1 MRKMITPVYS
11 ATWVQIDVNYCID
24 KDSIQSYVNDN
35 GDVEDNKSVFWLKD
49 NKPENY
55 KDIENRYKKP
65 LSYALSQIIIDYS
78 KNTVALKSNIIY
90 DKSNEIITKNTF
102 KDDKLKWNLIEPKS
116 NAELWANLIKNP
128 KILNKIHKYQQIK
141 PRKIINKNKQ
151 QN

>member
-1 MRKMITPVYS
+1 MRKMLLCLIAFCAMITPVYS

-102 KDDKLKWNLIEPKS
+102 NLS
-116 NAELWANLIKNP
+116 G
-128 KILNKIHKYQQIK
+128 ILLNRKATRNFGQIL
-141 PRKIINKNKQ
+141 
-151 QN
+151 